1 MQEKYEEILN
11 VIRQFDKVGVCLSG
25 GADSSLVAIAAV
37 DALGKNNVIA
47 ITADTEFF
55 TGEEMEISS
64 ELCRR
69 LGIRHLTPRTGLLS
83 DQKVMA
89 NTEDRCYYCKKN
101 VLSVVKNAAEQA
113 NLEVLLDGSLM
124 KEEGMQYE
132 KLCNS
137 PGGKALA
144 ELGIV
149 CPLRLCGVTRSQ
161 VRDLL
166 KFRGMN
172 DFIQPENACLATRI
186 AVGEPITIKKLRWI
200 RAAENYLSS
209 LGYETVRVR
218 VTAGYRD
225 ANGVPFSVTVRISEA
240 SSFSSDC
247 YLSVEGNDAIYMV
260 AEDVAN
266 AFAYGKSDLLQTE
279 SLPQINSETLYSVAV
294 TACGK
299 TNEITDKTGLDA
311 LASLYGNLT
320 VKSMAYY
327 VQNAETLAKTGL
339 DAPVQLKFSYKKEV
353 QQQQDDGSVATVTVD
368 ASSTVLLGASFA
380 DASGNEKT
388 YFTFDSLSYIYEATK
403 ETADFLTAYADYVPA
418 LTEEESSQAEG

>member
-37 DALGKNNVIA
+37 DARGTNLVIA
-47 ITADTEFF
+47 ITADTDFF
-55 TGEEMEISS
+55 TGEDMEISS

-209 LGYETVRVR
+209 LGYEMVRVR
-218 VTAGYRD
+218 VQEQNARIEVAKEQVPMLLEQKDSVIEELKAMGFHQVEIDEEGYRR
-225 ANGVPFSVTVRISEA
+225 V
-240 SSFSSDC
+240 
-247 YLSVEGNDAIYMV
+247 AI
-260 AEDVAN
+260 
-266 AFAYGKSDLLQTE
+266 L
-279 SLPQINSETLYSVAV
+279 
-294 TACGK
+294 
-299 TNEITDKTGLDA
+299 
-311 LASLYGNLT
+311 
-320 VKSMAYY
+320 
-327 VQNAETLAKTGL
+327 
-339 DAPVQLKFSYKKEV
+339 
-353 QQQQDDGSVATVTVD
+353 
-368 ASSTVLLGASFA
+368 
-380 DASGNEKT
+380 
-388 YFTFDSLSYIYEATK
+388 
-403 ETADFLTAYADYVPA
+403 
-418 LTEEESSQAEG
+418 

>member
-113 NLEVLLDGSLM
+113 NLEVLLDGGLM

-209 LGYETVRVR
+209 LGYEMVRVR
-218 VTAGYRD
+218 VQEQSARIEVAKEQVPMLLEQKDSVIEELKAMGFHQVEIDEEGYRR
-225 ANGVPFSVTVRISEA
+225 V
-240 SSFSSDC
+240 
-247 YLSVEGNDAIYMV
+247 AI
-260 AEDVAN
+260 
-266 AFAYGKSDLLQTE
+266 L
-279 SLPQINSETLYSVAV
+279 
-294 TACGK
+294 
-299 TNEITDKTGLDA
+299 
-311 LASLYGNLT
+311 
-320 VKSMAYY
+320 
-327 VQNAETLAKTGL
+327 
-339 DAPVQLKFSYKKEV
+339 
-353 QQQQDDGSVATVTVD
+353 
-368 ASSTVLLGASFA
+368 
-380 DASGNEKT
+380 
-388 YFTFDSLSYIYEATK
+388 
-403 ETADFLTAYADYVPA
+403 
-418 LTEEESSQAEG
+418 

>member
-1 MQEKYEEILN
+1 MSKKNRTATLAVLCGALIVCVGGYFAARGISAAEEKKNAEEETQSIPVTEYSADGMQT
-11 VIRQFDKVGVCLSG
+11 LSYY
-25 GADSSLVAIAAV
+25 
-37 DALGKNNVIA
+37 
-47 ITADTEFF
+47 TADNGDTLSF
-55 TGEEMEISS
+55 TKTDSGWTLDAEPDYPLNQTNLNDMAKAISS
-64 ELCRR
+64 VSAKRMVEKSEY
-69 LGIRHLTPRTGLLS
+69 TLS
-83 DQKVMA
+83 DFG
-89 NTEDRCYYCKKN
+89 
-101 VLSVVKNAAEQA
+101 
-113 NLEVLLDGSLM
+113 LD
-124 KEEGMQYE
+124 
-132 KLCNS
+132 
-137 PGGKALA
+137 
-144 ELGIV
+144 
-149 CPLRLCGVTRSQ
+149 
-161 VRDLL
+161 D
-166 KFRGMN
+166 
-172 DFIQPENACLATRI
+172 
-186 AVGEPITIKKLRWI
+186 
-200 RAAENYLSS
+200 
-209 LGYETVRVR
+209 ETVRVR

-294 TACGK
+294 TAGGK

-353 QQQQDDGSVATVTVD
+353 QQQQDDGSVATVTVE

>member
-1 MQEKYEEILN
+1 MSKKNRTATLAVLCGALIVCVGGYFAARGISAAEEKKNAEEETQSIPVTEYSADGMQT
-11 VIRQFDKVGVCLSG
+11 LSYY
-25 GADSSLVAIAAV
+25 
-37 DALGKNNVIA
+37 
-47 ITADTEFF
+47 TADNGDTLSF
-55 TGEEMEISS
+55 TKTDSGWTLDAEPDYPLNQTNLSDMAKAISS
-64 ELCRR
+64 VSAKRMVEKSEY
-69 LGIRHLTPRTGLLS
+69 TLS
-83 DQKVMA
+83 DFG
-89 NTEDRCYYCKKN
+89 
-101 VLSVVKNAAEQA
+101 
-113 NLEVLLDGSLM
+113 LD
-124 KEEGMQYE
+124 
-132 KLCNS
+132 
-137 PGGKALA
+137 
-144 ELGIV
+144 
-149 CPLRLCGVTRSQ
+149 
-161 VRDLL
+161 D
-166 KFRGMN
+166 
-172 DFIQPENACLATRI
+172 
-186 AVGEPITIKKLRWI
+186 
-200 RAAENYLSS
+200 
-209 LGYETVRVR
+209 ETVRVR

-294 TACGK
+294 TAGGK
-299 TNEITDKTGLDA
+299 TNEITD
-311 LASLYGNLT
+311 
-320 VKSMAYY
+320 
-327 VQNAETLAKTGL
+327 KTGL

>member
-89 NTEDRCYYCKKN
+89 NTEDGCYYCKKN

-209 LGYETVRVR
+209 LGYEMVRVR
-218 VTAGYRD
+218 VQEQNARIEVAKEQVPMLLEQKESVIEELKAMGFHQVEIDEEGYRR
-225 ANGVPFSVTVRISEA
+225 V
-240 SSFSSDC
+240 
-247 YLSVEGNDAIYMV
+247 AI
-260 AEDVAN
+260 
-266 AFAYGKSDLLQTE
+266 L
-279 SLPQINSETLYSVAV
+279 
-294 TACGK
+294 
-299 TNEITDKTGLDA
+299 
-311 LASLYGNLT
+311 
-320 VKSMAYY
+320 
-327 VQNAETLAKTGL
+327 
-339 DAPVQLKFSYKKEV
+339 
-353 QQQQDDGSVATVTVD
+353 
-368 ASSTVLLGASFA
+368 
-380 DASGNEKT
+380 
-388 YFTFDSLSYIYEATK
+388 
-403 ETADFLTAYADYVPA
+403 
-418 LTEEESSQAEG
+418 